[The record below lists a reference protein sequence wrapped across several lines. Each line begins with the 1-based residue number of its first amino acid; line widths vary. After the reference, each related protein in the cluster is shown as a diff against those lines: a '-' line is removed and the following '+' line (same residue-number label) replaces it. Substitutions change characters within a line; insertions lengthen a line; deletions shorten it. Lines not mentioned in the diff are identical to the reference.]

1 MSAVDRSV
9 LWRAALV
16 QALAVAVLSIAL
28 AVALP
33 HSFFE
38 DWGWLAG
45 PGAWILCAL
54 VTARVVRLPIGGTL
68 VGAALAG
75 LPSVVAV
82 ILGVH
87 WLGAVLAI
95 AVFALWCAR
104 LARDRGL
111 TARAASHPSHGPR
124 LERQGRARHG
134 RVEGDRA
141 RHRRRARGGGRARRH
156 LLALARA
163 RRGDRR
169 RDRRD

>member
-1 MSAVDRSV
+1 MVSSVHPLGVWSRDNDHVDRSV

-28 AVALP
+28 AIALP

-45 PGAWILCAL
+45 PAAWMACAL
-54 VTARVVRLPIGGTL
+54 VTARVVGLPIAGTL

-75 LPSVVAV
+75 LPSVLAV
-82 ILGVH
+82 VLGVH

-95 AVFALWCAR
+95 ALFALWCAR

-111 TARAASHPSHGPR
+111 AARA
-124 LERQGRARHG
+124 
-134 RVEGDRA
+134 V
-141 RHRRRARGGGRARRH
+141 
-156 LLALARA
+156 
-163 RRGDRR
+163 
-169 RDRRD
+169 